1 MLQKMLRNG
10 YSNKAIMDVMEHYC
24 LPPPIN
30 KLCIFI
36 INVQQSRLERVY
48 IISALNIIKFVL
60 NIEKNNL

>member
-36 INVQQSRLERVY
+36 INVQQSYPSGTCLYY
-48 IISALNIIKFVL
+48 ISVKHNKVCT
-60 NIEKNNL
+60 KHRKK